1 MWCWVNNKRFQI
13 EWEKSFS
20 RGIWGSQ
27 HIAAH
32 YKEIVKYFLLYML
45 PRKHNVQ
52 KGLEMDVAHSA
63 STFSKEYLL
72 QTGRTFVKQ
81 LLSRFE
87 VPTSDLSRMTGC
99 LLKLMGWL
107 KYVHKCIS
115 VKAWNLSIPIHTEL
129 ASKTSPMFHIQII
142 DRTYLIPYSKTVSGF
157 SIATVL
163 GRWKF
168 ESNFTYDVIKALWS
182 SFMVCLRSYM

>member
-1 MWCWVNNKRFQI
+1 
-13 EWEKSFS
+13 
-20 RGIWGSQ
+20 
-27 HIAAH
+27 
-32 YKEIVKYFLLYML
+32 ML

-87 VPTSDLSRMTGC
+87 VPTSDLSRMTDC

-107 KYVHKCIS
+107 KYVNKCIS
-115 VKAWNLSIPIHTEL
+115 VKA
-129 ASKTSPMFHIQII
+129 
-142 DRTYLIPYSKTVSGF
+142 
-157 SIATVL
+157 
-163 GRWKF
+163 
-168 ESNFTYDVIKALWS
+168 
-182 SFMVCLRSYM
+182 

>member
-1 MWCWVNNKRFQI
+1 MRITAHSCTLQRNCQVFP
-13 EWEKSFS
+13 FVY
-20 RGIWGSQ
+20 
-27 HIAAH
+27 AA
-32 YKEIVKYFLLYML
+32 
-45 PRKHNVQ
+45 RKHNVQ
-52 KGLEMDVAHSA
+52 KGLEMDVVHSA

-87 VPTSDLSRMTGC
+87 VPASDLSRMTDC

-129 ASKTSPMFHIQII
+129 ASKTNPMFHVQII
-142 DRTYLIPYSKTVSGF
+142 DRTYMIPYSETVSSF
-157 SIATVL
+157 SIATEL
-163 GRWKF
+163 GRWKL
-168 ESNFTYDVIKALWS
+168 ESNFTYDVIKGLWS
-182 SFMVCLRSYM
+182 PCMVWLRSYR